1 MNTSVQYVSIGT
13 TGKTA
18 QLMRTYD
25 TSESC
30 GRKKVEVYLAD
41 RDIILCLIQAANMLC
56 NKTTKE
62 NQSKSTSPP
71 PQPPAPASPS
81 QYCGGRLETDNWGTE
96 IQQYRSQIFW
106 EKKGQI
112 PEVSA
117 KGLNRLQNTCKV
129 FCSALRLFCFTC
141 CTTHYRELYLSD
153 SIAALSLKL
162 YLITAYPF
170 T

>member
-1 MNTSVQYVSIGT
+1 MNASVQYVSIGT

-96 IQQYRSQIFW
+96 IQQYRSQIFG
-106 EKKGQI
+106 EKKGPNSRGKYQGI
-112 PEVSA
+112 EQAP
-117 KGLNRLQNTCKV
+117 KHMQGL
-129 FCSALRLFCFTC
+129 LFCTPALLF
-141 CTTHYRELYLSD
+141 HLLYHSLQG
-153 SIAALSLKL
+153 AL
-162 YLITAYPF
+162 PVR
-170 T
+170 